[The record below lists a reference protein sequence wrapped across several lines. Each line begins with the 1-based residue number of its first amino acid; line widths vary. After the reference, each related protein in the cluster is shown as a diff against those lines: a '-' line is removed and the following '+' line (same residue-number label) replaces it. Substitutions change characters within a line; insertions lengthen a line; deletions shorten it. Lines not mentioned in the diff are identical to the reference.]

1 MTQARES
8 WIFTFW
14 GKRKFVVS
22 SWWMHL
28 LQKWNE
34 SEVLVTQSCLTLQS
48 HGLWPT
54 RLLCPWKSAGK
65 NIGVNCHA
73 LLQGIF
79 LTQGSNP
86 HLFCL
91 LCWQVYSLPLEPPG
105 HPQWLPYWATQML
118 ALSSSQKTQL
128 FSNGP
133 KDHPWSLNGVM
144 AQSTDLTHSWSWI
157 FLGWYSYY
165 GSQDCSVGLSGMR
178 GWGWVNS
185 SRLGAC
191 SYLSGPC
198 HCTCRTVF
206 KRQC

>member
-1 MTQARES
+1 MAN
-8 WIFTFW
+8 
-14 GKRKFVVS
+14 VD
-22 SWWMHL
+22 
-28 LQKWNE
+28 
-34 SEVLVTQSCLTLQS
+34 
-48 HGLWPT
+48 
-54 RLLCPWKSAGK
+54 
-65 NIGVNCHA
+65 CHA

-91 LCWQVYSLPLEPPG
+91 LCWQVYFLPLEPPG

-198 HCTCRTVF
+198 HCTCRDPPVPPALSQNHEMSLTFHVDQEPSPNSF
-206 KRQC
+206 MTNIFPGFLFRWLDYWG